1 LFIVLNMNPGL
12 VVILL
17 VGLVALA
24 TGLGLL
30 WQSQQGR
37 VRLADGHTIIRP
49 KDLPG
54 VRRLGSGATLLQFST
69 EVCAPCRS
77 TAKVL
82 GELADRSDDVA
93 HFELDVTHSAK
104 LAARYH
110 VMQTPTTLILDRD
123 GAVRA
128 RIGGAVRRDLIS
140 AELDRILV
148 PAA

>member
-1 LFIVLNMNPGL
+1 MNP
-12 VVILL
+12 LL
-17 VGLVALA
+17 VAAVL
-24 TGLGLL
+24 LGLIAFATVL
-30 WQSQQGR
+30 GVFWKSQQGR
-37 VRLADGHTIIRP
+37 VRVGDHRIVSIDGVP
-49 KDLPG
+49 
-54 VRRLGSGATLLQFST
+54 LGERATLLQFST

-82 GELADRSDDVA
+82 GELADRADDVT
-93 HFELDVTHSAK
+93 HVELDVTHRAD

-140 AELDRILV
+140 A
-148 PAA
+148 

>member
-1 LFIVLNMNPGL
+1 MNP
-12 VVILL
+12 VL
-17 VGLVALA
+17 VGAVLVALIALA
-24 TGLGLL
+24 TGLGVL
-30 WQSQQGR
+30 WKSQQGR
-37 VRLADGHTIIRP
+37 VRLLDGHTVIRP
-49 KDLPG
+49 RDLPG
-54 VRRLGSGATLLQFST
+54 LRRLGSGATLVQFST

-82 GELADRSDDVA
+82 GELADSSDAVT
-93 HFELDVTHSAK
+93 HVELDVTHRAD

-140 AELDRILV
+140 TELDRILV
-148 PAA
+148 TA